1 MSALTPEEQRAL
13 YNEIMGQRRSLSPL
27 RHVGEGTIG
36 NIEQLEQNMDSSI
49 HVLVTWLLAAHL
61 KSPESL
67 ALLNEVATNTDPGR
81 QWDAKLAQAMLNKIE
96 MMDKAAGCPVVA
108 GSVDLP
114 NPVVIQQVPNDFPT
128 PPVVQQVVE
137 TPPVYAPPAS
147 TSTGTGIKTNME
159 QLNSDINGL
168 REALN
173 SLSAW
178 IKG

>member
-1 MSALTPEEQRAL
+1 
-13 YNEIMGQRRSLSPL
+13 
-27 RHVGEGTIG
+27 
-36 NIEQLEQNMDSSI
+36 
-49 HVLVTWLLAAHL
+49 
-61 KSPESL
+61 
-67 ALLNEVATNTDPGR
+67 
-81 QWDAKLAQAMLNKIE
+81 MLNKIE
-96 MMDKAAGCPVVA
+96 MMDKAAGWA

-137 TPPVYAPPAS
+137 TPPVYAPPVS